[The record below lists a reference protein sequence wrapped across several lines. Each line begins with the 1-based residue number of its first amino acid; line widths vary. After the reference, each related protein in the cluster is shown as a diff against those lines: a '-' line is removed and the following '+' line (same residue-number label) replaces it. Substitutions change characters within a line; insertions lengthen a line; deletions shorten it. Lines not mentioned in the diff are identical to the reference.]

1 MTLREFI
8 LKESCAECEK
18 PAKDF
23 DGEEPKAG
31 KFVFDAKVTIDAE
44 DEDKAKDALKDALA
58 DFDAEIKAHKETK
71 EQKDAEADEDDEEEG
86 EAAKK
91 HEGCCP
97 QCGKK
102 FSECTCK

>member
-18 PAKDF
+18 PAKKF
-23 DGEEPKAG
+23 DDTKTG
-31 KFVFDAKVTIDAE
+31 KFVFDVKVTVDGE
-44 DEDKAKDALKDALA
+44 DEDKAKDALKAALA
-58 DFDAEIKAHKETK
+58 SFEAEVKAHKETK
-71 EQKDAEADEDDEEEG
+71 EQKDAEAEEDDELEG

>member
-8 LKESCAECEK
+8 LKESCIECEK

-23 DGEEPKAG
+23 DGEEPKDG
-31 KFVFDAKVTIDAE
+31 KFVFDVKVTVE
-44 DEDKAKDALKDALA
+44 GKDEGEAKEALKAALA
-58 DFDAEIKAHKETK
+58 DFDAKIKAHKETK
-71 EQKDAEADEDDEEEG
+71 EQKEAESEEDDEEEG